1 MACCFH
7 RRLWAAMCLCRICI
21 ENGLAGT
28 LRLPVMSACHRCVG
42 SHSMS
47 SAAARV
53 ATPSAVPDFD
63 EHGLAGTLTDAL
75 QLGELLNA
83 STNDICCRSAWP

>member
-7 RRLWAAMCLCRICI
+7 RRLWAAMCLCRISI
-21 ENGLAGT
+21 EHGLDGT
-28 LRLPVMSACHRCVG
+28 LRLPVMSASLCWLTLYELCGSALCH
-42 SHSMS
+42 
-47 SAAARV
+47 
-53 ATPSAVPDFD
+53 TAVPDFD